1 MREITAFG
9 LILFVLWMAFP
20 NGSRTIAMNN
30 SMSAVARPAS
40 PRPVLPPRPV
50 QPRQTVQSY
59 PDTIYEGGHVFKKI
73 YDDGHKRIHKCQC
86 GLKRI
91 SEGG

>member
-1 MREITAFG
+1 MREIAAFG
-9 LILFVLWMAFP
+9 LILFVLWLAFP

-30 SMSAVARPAS
+30 PTSAVARPAS
-40 PRPVLPPRPV
+40 SRPVPPPRPV
-50 QPRQTVQSY
+50 QPKPAARPY
-59 PDTIYEGGHVFKKI
+59 PDTISEKGHVFKKI
-73 YDDGHKRIHKCQC
+73 YDDGYKRIHKCQC